1 MCVCVFY
8 NLNEIYIT
16 KIDLFLKKYSEY
28 SLNELIF
35 WNEKKIYIYNEYI
48 LSK

>member
-1 MCVCVFY
+1 MQLYRKRLICVCVCVFY

-35 WNEKKIYIYNEYI
+35 
-48 LSK
+48 